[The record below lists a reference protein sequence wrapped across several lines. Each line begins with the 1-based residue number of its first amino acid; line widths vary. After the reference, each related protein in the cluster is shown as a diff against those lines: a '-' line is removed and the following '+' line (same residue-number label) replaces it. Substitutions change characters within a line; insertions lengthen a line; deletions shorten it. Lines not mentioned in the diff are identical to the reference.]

1 MKKTGNERPEWLT
14 ELLDIITRPEYHCA
28 YYLVWSNYDSR
39 NNYYAPYAASRSE
52 AGALHGHELMD
63 PFIRFYNNEKSIFA
77 VDQKNTLTG
86 STAPKAPKLAGW
98 GNTGYF
104 TAPNGGTR
112 ILDAVTISA
121 RVSRGV
127 TRPVIAVS
135 NGTVEIK
142 LDTKAA
148 GQSVSAQLTEDVL
161 TQLGETANGKITL
174 LSGTEQL
181 AELTVLF
188 NIPEKEPDPYM
199 VDDFESYY
207 GVDSMLTASWAM
219 NKGSGND
226 LTVALDQETAQDGYA
241 MKFTY
246 TETAGGYAGATI
258 TKDVDWSDCNALRF
272 WTIPDGKQQ
281 KVVIQIQANDTCY
294 ETYLNLYDAYNARA
308 GKPTLVTIPFTE
320 FGQRDTAGNPKGG
333 LTADCAKVSSFGL
346 WVNAVENQFFQNNG
360 VTGTLWYDNITAI
373 KTDTQSVSFEDVS
386 NTAQTKG
393 GSVVSGWALEQ
404 VNAAED
410 NTLVPDILAGKD
422 LTKGITRA
430 EFAAVAV
437 RLYETMSSQTVEV
450 GENPFT
456 DTTEPDGL
464 KAYKMD
470 IVHGIGNGK
479 FAPDDLVTREQAA
492 MMLTSVYV
500 KLNGQIPA
508 AGVISFAD
516 DTDVSDWAWNAVAFT
531 SDKGIITGVGE
542 NRFEPQ
548 GSTTREQA
556 LIMALDMFQVFR

>member
-1 MKKTGNERPEWLT
+1 M
-14 ELLDIITRPEYHCA
+14 
-28 YYLVWSNYDSR
+28 
-39 NNYYAPYAASRSE
+39 
-52 AGALHGHELMD
+52 
-63 PFIRFYNNEKSIFA
+63 
-77 VDQKNTLTG
+77 
-86 STAPKAPKLAGW
+86 
-98 GNTGYF
+98 
-104 TAPNGGTR
+104 
-112 ILDAVTISA
+112 
-121 RVSRGV
+121 
-127 TRPVIAVS
+127 
-135 NGTVEIK
+135 
-142 LDTKAA
+142 
-148 GQSVSAQLTEDVL
+148 
-161 TQLGETANGKITL
+161 
-174 LSGTEQL
+174 
-181 AELTVLF
+181 
-188 NIPEKEPDPYM
+188 
-199 VDDFESYY
+199 
-207 GVDSMLTASWAM
+207 
-219 NKGSGND
+219 
-226 LTVALDQETAQDGYA
+226 
-241 MKFTY
+241 
-246 TETAGGYAGATI
+246 
-258 TKDVDWSDCNALRF
+258 
-272 WTIPDGKQQ
+272 
-281 KVVIQIQANDTCY
+281 
-294 ETYLNLYDAYNARA
+294 
-308 GKPTLVTIPFTE
+308 
-320 FGQRDTAGNPKGG
+320 
-333 LTADCAKVSSFGL
+333 
-346 WVNAVENQFFQNNG
+346 
-360 VTGTLWYDNITAI
+360 TGTLWYDNITAI

-456 DTTEPDGL
+456 DTTEPDVL